1 MILTT
6 TKVTVCCPNA
16 SNIETLTSALNLMLP
31 KYKIETLNQVAA
43 FLAQCGHES
52 TDFTRLEE
60 NLNYSA
66 EALRRVWPSRFPSDE
81 ISNQYARHPQL
92 IANKVYADRMGNGN
106 EASGDGWKYRGR
118 GAIQL
123 TGCNNYTAFAKYIN
137 QPVSDVVDY
146 LSTIQGAIESAC
158 WYWTTNNLN
167 TLADKADII
176 GITKKIN
183 GGAIG
188 LKERTDKFNKCLAAL
203 K

>member
-1 MILTT
+1 MVLA
-6 TKVTVCCPNA
+6 CCPNA
-16 SNIETLTSALNLMLP
+16 NIEALTTALNLILP
-31 KYKIETLNQVAA
+31 KYKIETSNQIAA

-52 TDFTRLEE
+52 SDFTRLEE

-66 EALRRVWPSRFPSDE
+66 EALRRVWPNRFPSDV
-81 ISNQYARHPQL
+81 ISNQYARRPQL